1 ITTTSRTTSYSN
13 SNNNNNNNSFAN
25 GHTMGP
31 HKMCYK
37 MQNGFCGFNSNCDCD
52 ADCGVE

>member
-1 ITTTSRTTSYSN
+1 LATPATTPTTD
-13 SNNNNNNNSFAN
+13 SNNNDFGN

-37 MQNGFCGFNSNCDCD
+37 MQNGFCGFNSNSDVDSDADCDCD
-52 ADCGVE
+52 SD